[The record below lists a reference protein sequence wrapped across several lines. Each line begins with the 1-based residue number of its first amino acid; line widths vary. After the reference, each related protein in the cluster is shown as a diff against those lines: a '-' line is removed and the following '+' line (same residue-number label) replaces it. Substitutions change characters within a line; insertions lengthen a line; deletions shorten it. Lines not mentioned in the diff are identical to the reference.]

1 MLVNSFCVTEN
12 GAIECQNM
20 PGQVLYMDDLIEGV
34 QSRGTDLLNNLKPFG
49 WVSKELS
56 LKRFLLMCVS
66 IQYSVVVVSCAIAI
80 LLYGLKA
87 GIADFINHVSPDW
100 SRFKYKKKKQTQVRW

>member
-56 LKRFLLMCVS
+56 LKR
-66 IQYSVVVVSCAIAI
+66 
-80 LLYGLKA
+80 
-87 GIADFINHVSPDW
+87 VSPNVCVNPVFGCSGIVCNSNPAVW
-100 SRFKYKKKKQTQVRW
+100 IKSRNCRFYKPRISRLE

>member
-20 PGQVLYMDDLIEGV
+20 PGQVLYMDDLREGV

-56 LKRFLLMCVS
+56 LKRDSTNVCVNPVV
-66 IQYSVVVVSCAIAI
+66 VVVVSCAIAI